1 MVASQLERN
10 IRPGAPCS
18 RCGFWL
24 KSQVTRHSEC
34 AAQCSTHTPWARET
48 IPSEAPHLLNVCPG
62 PPGPA
67 KPKNSIISGSV
78 RGTNQ
83 VTNANRS
90 YPFWLNLSLNR
101 LSRIPNCHGSESRF
115 WQRRFGRACQR
126 FWRPGS
132 DAGGRAAFDKG
143 GEGGDTLGW
152 HRSPLPAPSSA
163 AALVGPAW

>member
-1 MVASQLERN
+1 MVASQLD
-10 IRPGAPCS
+10 
-18 RCGFWL
+18 WL
-24 KSQVTRHSEC
+24 KSQVRILAQVASHSPFGV
-34 AAQCSTHTPWARET
+34 CSTVQHAHPVGPGNYYKRSPPPFEGV
-48 IPSEAPHLLNVCPG
+48 SRAPGAGQTRKLNLFR
-62 PPGPA
+62 
-67 KPKNSIISGSV
+67 V

-90 YPFWLNLSLNR
+90 YPFWLSLSLNR
-101 LSRIPNCHGSESRF
+101 LSRIPNCHGCESRL
-115 WQRRFGRACQR
+115 WPRRFGRACQR